1 MMDICEKFIHFCM
14 RNLLLIGL
22 LVTINSMAQE
32 SSRSHWYH
40 KPMRIL
46 QTVLRQPDAVNY
58 NVDSLVNYMKATHA
72 NTLVVNGGGVVDF
85 FQNRLPMA
93 NINPYIGQR
102 DLLAEIVAGCHKADI
117 KVIARVDFR
126 GVEKARYDQH
136 PDWFARDEKGNPII
150 LNYTTPPLYAPC
162 YNSYYRN
169 EHAVSYIEQLM
180 DKYKLDGIWHN
191 SVNFHHTCYCD
202 RCKTEFRQAA
212 GKEIPIKGSPDLEW
226 EAYYRWNSG
235 VASRQ
240 LGLMRSTVKKYGS
253 DKTYAAEVF
262 DMYKIE
268 QQKHTGISLYSAAE
282 YFDFFVIVAF
292 LADNTAKVEYK
303 DIWYPAAIV
312 KFLKSLEPHKAPV
325 ILFGGNGTEHRYIYD
340 PPLDSRLW
348 LWEEAAAAGG
358 FWNCYFNGY
367 YPVNAPDS
375 RNAYLATDMYKYL
388 QDNETFIQ
396 QLQPV
401 TDIGV
406 MYSKPSGELVGDV
419 DFAIS
424 MSGVQRL
431 LAENHYQYGFV
442 SDKLLT
448 AERLKEFK
456 VLLLPNVAALSDQHV
471 LLIKEWVKQ
480 GGKLIS
486 SFQTSLFD
494 EHGTARKDFGL
505 SEVIGVSD
513 LHQLVNTEM
522 DCYQKIMRR
531 NDLVKGMEKTSLLHN
546 GGRTLMTKAVGDAE
560 VITGYLPK
568 INNQP
573 PENAFPSSW
582 DSEYPIIV
590 NNNYGKGESV
600 YFANE
605 IEKLNYTIGHPDYDQ
620 LLNNSI
626 NHLLGQVAVLKT
638 TAPASVHVYLN
649 KSDSSLGTFQLSLV
663 NTSSSSQRP
672 FRDLIPVENITIE
685 LPFEIASVEKLYD
698 KDKATVT
705 FKKNSLTINHLNE
718 FYSLKIISK

>member
-1 MMDICEKFIHFCM
+1 MK
-14 RNLLLIGL
+14 NLLLIGL
-22 LVTINSMAQE
+22 LVSINSMAQQ
-32 SSRSHWYH
+32 SLPSQWYQ

-46 QTVLRQPDAVNY
+46 QTVLRQPDAAQY

-85 FQNRLPMA
+85 FQNTLPMA
-93 NINPYIGQR
+93 KINPYIGKR

-126 GVEKARYDQH
+126 GVEKARYNQH
-136 PDWFARDEKGNPII
+136 PDWFAKDEKGNPII
-150 LNYTTPPLYAPC
+150 LNYTTPELYAPC
-162 YNSYYRN
+162 YNSHYRN
-169 EHAVSYIEQLM
+169 EHAVSYLEQLM

-191 SVNFHHTCYCD
+191 SVNFHHTCYCNH
-202 RCKTEFRQAA
+202 CKDDFRQST
-212 GKEIPIKGSPDLEW
+212 GKEIPIKGSAEEEW
-226 EAYYRWNSG
+226 EVYYQWNAG

-240 LGLMRSTVKKYGS
+240 LSLMRGTVKKYGN

-262 DMYKIE
+262 DMYKIG

-312 KFLKSLEPHKAPV
+312 KFLKSLEPGKAPV

-348 LWEEAAAAGG
+348 LWEEAASGGG

-367 YPVNAPDS
+367 YPANAPDA

-388 QDNETFIQ
+388 RDNEALIQ

-406 MYSKPSGELVGDV
+406 MYSKPSGEQVGDA
-419 DFAIS
+419 DFTRS

-448 AERLKEFK
+448 AEKLKEFK
-456 VLLLPNVAALSDQHV
+456 VLLLPNVAALSDEHV
-471 LLIKEWVKQ
+471 LLIADWVKQ

-486 SFQTSLFD
+486 TFQTSLFD
-494 EHGTARKDFGL
+494 ELGAARKDFAL
-505 SEVIGVSD
+505 SEVLGVNY
-513 LHQLVNTEM
+513 LHQVANTEM
-522 DCYQKIMRR
+522 DCYQKIIHR

-546 GGRTLMTKAVGDAE
+546 GGRTLMTKALNGTE
-560 VITGYLPK
+560 IITGYLPK

-582 DSEYPIIV
+582 DAEYPIMV
-590 NNNYGKGESV
+590 NNKFGKGESI

-605 IEKLNYTIGHPDYDQ
+605 IDKLNYTIGHPDYDQ
-620 LLNNSI
+620 LLTNSI
-626 NHLLGQVAVLKT
+626 NHLLGKLPVLKT
-638 TAPASVHVYLN
+638 NAPASVHVYLN
-649 KSDSSLGTFQLSLV
+649 KNESSPAMFQLSLV

-685 LPFEIASVEKLYD
+685 LPFEIASVEKLYSTD
-698 KDKATVT
+698 KNKVK
-705 FKKNSLTINHLNE
+705 FNKNILTINHLEE

>member
-1 MMDICEKFIHFCM
+1 MKKLI
-14 RNLLLIGL
+14 LIGL
-22 LVTINSMAQE
+22 LVTINSMAQQGLP
-32 SSRSHWYH
+32 SQWYH

-46 QTVLRQPDAVNY
+46 QTVLRQPDAAHY

-72 NTLVVNGGGVVDF
+72 NTLVVNGGGIVDF
-85 FQNRLPMA
+85 FQNKLPMA
-93 NINPYIGQR
+93 NINPYIGKR

-117 KVIARVDFR
+117 RVIARVDFR
-126 GVEKARYDQH
+126 GVDKERYSQH
-136 PDWFARDEKGNPII
+136 PDWFAKDEKGNPII
-150 LNYTTPPLYAPC
+150 LNYTTPELYAPC
-162 YNSYYRN
+162 YNSHYRN
-169 EHAVSYIEQLM
+169 EHAVAFIEQLM

-191 SVNFHHTCYCD
+191 SVNFHHTCYCP
-202 RCKTEFRQAA
+202 RCKADFRQLT
-212 GKEIPIKGSPDLEW
+212 GKEIPIKSSPEEEW
-226 EAYYRWNSG
+226 EVYYQWNAG

-240 LGLMRSTVKKYGS
+240 LGLMRGTVKKYGN

-312 KFLKSLEPHKAPV
+312 KFLKSLEPGKAPV

-348 LWEEAAAAGG
+348 LWEEAAAGGG

-367 YPVNAPDS
+367 YPANAPDS
-375 RNAYLATDMYKYL
+375 RNAYLAADMYKYL
-388 QDNETFIQ
+388 KDNEAFIQ

-406 MYSKPSGELVGDV
+406 MYSKPSGEQVGDA
-419 DFAIS
+419 DFANS
-424 MSGVQRL
+424 MSGIQRL

-456 VLLLPNVAALSDQHV
+456 VLLLPNVAALSDEHV
-471 LLIKEWVKQ
+471 LLIKEWVKK
-480 GGKLIS
+480 GGKLLS

-494 EHGTARKDFGL
+494 EHGIARKDFGL
-505 SEVIGVSD
+505 SAVMGVSD
-513 LHQLVNTEM
+513 LGQMANTEM

-531 NDLVKGMEKTSLLHN
+531 NDLVKGMEKTFLLHN
-546 GGRTLMTKAVGDAE
+546 GGRTLLTKALNGAE
-560 VITGYLPK
+560 IITGYLPK

-573 PENAFPSSW
+573 PENAFPSGW
-582 DSEYPIIV
+582 DAEYPIMV
-590 NNNYGKGESV
+590 SHKYGMGESI

-620 LLNNSI
+620 LLTNSI
-626 NHLLGQVAVLKT
+626 NHLIGQLPVLKT
-638 TAPASVHVYLN
+638 NAPASVHVYLN
-649 KSDSSLGTFQLSLV
+649 KSDSNPDTFQLSLV

-672 FRDLIPVENITIE
+672 FRDLIPVENISVE
-685 LPFEIASVEKLYD
+685 LPFEISSAEKLFSTD
-698 KDKATVT
+698 KNKVKFTGKTITV
-705 FKKNSLTINHLNE
+705 KHLEE
-718 FYSLKIISK
+718 FYSLKIVSK